1 MVSVHPRQLCSMVI
15 VVLQNNRYHHESYRI
30 INTGNFIF
38 TSTSLP
44 YCGFISQDLGILS
57 KCLRCL
63 LSTIRRMKNWS
74 LKLSLKAIE
83 LIELIATS

>member
-38 TSTSLP
+38 TSTS
-44 YCGFISQDLGILS
+44 F
-57 KCLRCL
+57 L
-63 LSTIRRMKNWS
+63 LWFHQPGPRYIEYN
-74 LKLSLKAIE
+74 KANEE
-83 LIELIATS
+83 LEPEVVPESY

>member
-57 KCLRCL
+57 
-63 LSTIRRMKNWS
+63 TIRRMKNWS

-83 LIELIATS
+83 LIATS